1 MILFRAFTDAA
12 GERFQ
17 DYRKRTLLFSGK
29 VARTDFGIERRVWA
43 IAFGIE
49 VDHVFKSGEAAVVHV
64 RHSARDLSK
73 RGRFERAV
81 AQMPRQLT

>member
-17 DYRKRTLLFSGK
+17 EHRKRTLLFSGK

-49 VDHVFKSGEAAVVHV
+49 VDHVFKSGEAAVACKAQC
-64 RHSARDLSK
+64 ARPLK
-73 RGRFERAV
+73 AWPF
-81 AQMPRQLT
+81 